1 MIFINRFPYI
11 VFNTNGSIIYY
22 FSNNI
27 LGVDD
32 KKNPSLNGEI
42 F

>member
-11 VFNTNGSIIYY
+11 VFSMNGRIIYY
-22 FSNNI
+22 FSHNI
-27 LGVDD
+27 LGLDV
-32 KKNPSLNGEI
+32 KKNSTLNGEI

>member
-22 FSNNI
+22 SCNNI

>member
-11 VFNTNGSIIYY
+11 VFNMNGRIIYY
-22 FSNNI
+22 FSHNI
-27 LGVDD
+27 LGLDD
-32 KKNPSLNGEI
+32 KKNTSVKGDL

>member
-11 VFNTNGSIIYY
+11 VFNMNGSIIYY
-22 FSNNI
+22 FCNNI
-27 LGVDD
+27 LGLDD
-32 KKNPSLNGEI
+32 KKDTSVEGDL

>member
-11 VFNTNGSIIYY
+11 VFNMNGRIICY
-22 FSNNI
+22 FSHSI
-27 LGVDD
+27 LGLDVKTD
-32 KKNPSLNGEI
+32 STINGDI

>member
-11 VFNTNGSIIYY
+11 VFNMNGTITFYRSHD
-22 FSNNI
+22 I
-27 LGVDD
+27 LDMVD
-32 KKNPSLNGEI
+32 KKDTPINGEI